1 MVDGEGCSL
10 PRGVM
15 PDPFDLLTAGRFA
28 EAAQAYRLMQAD
40 GSKRLAAASGLAH
53 ALCGLGDYR
62 AAIPV
67 LEEVHQ
73 HDVLAPPGSPGQRL
87 ELACAHWCLDERSTA
102 LDLAHGLCAD
112 LRKGKVYM
120 APDLAGGAT
129 FGLVLHYMAVT
140 ARVPEEIDYALACL
154 KTLNAKYDKQPRRYD
169 FPVQT
174 VKQLLGQGT
183 FEQAW
188 KATRPRPDIVVLTQ
202 GPEPDRPVRIRESIA
217 LFHDGV
223 QRRTRG
229 DEAGCLSRM
238 RQVFEMGHRT
248 DLIRWRLARHEVA
261 ASG

>member
-1 MVDGEGCSL
+1 
-10 PRGVM
+10 M
-15 PDPFDLLTAGRFA
+15 PDPFDLLVAGRFA
-28 EAAQAYRLMQAD
+28 EAAEAYRLMQAD
-40 GSKRLAAASGLAH
+40 GSKRLAATSGLAQ

-67 LEEVHQ
+67 LEEEHRN
-73 HDVLAPPGSPGQRL
+73 DVLGLPGSPGKRL

-112 LRKGKVYM
+112 LRTGKVHM

-140 ARVPEEIDYALACL
+140 AGVPGEVDYALACL
-154 KTLNAKYDKQPRRYD
+154 STLNAKYDKQPARYR

-174 VKQLLGQGT
+174 VKQLLGEGT

-188 KATRPRPDIVVLTQ
+188 EATRPRLDITVLSQ
-202 GPEPDRPVRIRESIA
+202 GPEPDRSVRINESIA

-223 QRRTRG
+223 QRRTQG
-229 DEAGCLSRM
+229 DKTGCLSRM

-261 ASG
+261 KSG

>member
-1 MVDGEGCSL
+1 
-10 PRGVM
+10 M

-40 GSKRLAAASGLAH
+40 EPKRRAATSGLAQ

-62 AAIPV
+62 AAIPF
-67 LEEVHQ
+67 LEEEHRN
-73 HDVLAPPGSPGQRL
+73 DVLTLPGSPGKRL

-102 LDLAHGLCAD
+102 IELAHGLCAD
-112 LRKGKVYM
+112 LLKRRVYM

-140 ARVPEEIDYALACL
+140 ARVPGEIDYALACL
-154 KTLNAKYDKQPRRYD
+154 KALNAKYDKQPRRYR

-174 VKQLLGQGT
+174 VKQLLGEGT

-188 KATRPRPDIVVLTQ
+188 EAARLRPDAVVLTQ
-202 GPEPDRPVRIRESIA
+202 GPEPDRPVRIHESIA

-229 DEAGCLSRM
+229 DETGCLSRM

-248 DLIRWRLARHEVA
+248 DLICWRLARHEVA
-261 ASG
+261 GSG